1 MKMSGKLYLIMLAT
15 VALLF
20 GMYILMANVMEDTLI
35 DNARTPEE
43 RMEEKEAEERFF
55 PQLDRLYEAKDYEG
69 LVKLAKSEE
78 SDKIDIW
85 NYGHYDLLN
94 YYSQYVSIRDEYIPQ
109 LDSGSLTK
117 NGARWLTECTF
128 SFYYRCYD
136 NTMGAAGNASE
147 EDIAT
152 LDGIRDGFFL
162 DILYNRMGYTE
173 EDMEAARG
181 DIMESNFFHT
191 AVADKFSDRYCERYK

>member
-1 MKMSGKLYLIMLAT
+1 MKMSGKLYLIMIGII
-15 VALLF
+15 ALLL
-20 GMYILMANVMEDTLI
+20 GMYILMAYVMEDTLT

-43 RMEEKEAEERFF
+43 RMEEKEAEKRFF
-55 PQLDRLYEAKDYEG
+55 PQLDELYEAKDYEG

-85 NYGHYDLLN
+85 NYGHYDFLN

-109 LDSGSLTK
+109 LDEGDLTK

-128 SFYYRCYD
+128 AFYYRCYD

-147 EDIAT
+147 EDLAT
-152 LDGIRDGFFL
+152 LDRIRDEFFL

-173 EDMEAARG
+173 EDMEAVRG
-181 DIMESNFFHT
+181 DIMQNNYFHT
-191 AVADKFSDRYCERYK
+191 AEADKICDRYCERYK